1 MKKTV
6 HTNEYDRNQ
15 TNRMIIRIP
24 SMDSYM
30 NNIDSSTPSQK
41 MNVVLQFPE
50 TSETSDYII
59 DEVRLILLDIFQKNI
74 KEQYKGDKS

>member
-15 TNRMIIRIP
+15 TNRMILRIP

-30 NNIDSSTPSQK
+30 NNIESTTPSQK
-41 MNVVLQFPE
+41 MNVVIQFPE

-59 DEVRLILLDIFQKNI
+59 DEVKVILLEIFQKNM
-74 KEQYKGDKS
+74 KEQYKGDKL